1 MLAKISPVTCFR
13 TSNTLSTNF
22 DNTNAN
28 VLVYNG
34 RVNIENFSVKI
45 LDVYGNIL
53 LSLNDDF
60 CFELEFECEELTANN
75 NSSIILPNI
84 LPNI

>member
-1 MLAKISPVTCFR
+1 MIFV
-13 TSNTLSTNF
+13 NF
-22 DNTNAN
+22 LHDLT
-28 VLVYNG
+28 
-34 RVNIENFSVKI
+34 FK
-45 LDVYGNIL
+45 
-53 LSLNDDF
+53 LNDDF